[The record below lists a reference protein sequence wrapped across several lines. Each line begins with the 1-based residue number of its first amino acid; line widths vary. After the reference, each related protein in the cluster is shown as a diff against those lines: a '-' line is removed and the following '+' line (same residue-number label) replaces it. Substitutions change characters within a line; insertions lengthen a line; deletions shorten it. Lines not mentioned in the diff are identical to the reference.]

1 PSSTPTIFSP
11 PLPSPIISSF
21 LPPLRP
27 SFLVLFLLLL
37 PLSSFPLQRRLEG
50 RQKPYKCPHCLKSYS
65 SKSNLNTHVRDLHA
79 AVPHIFTCPYCTKK
93 YSSKNSLRYH
103 ITMYHREEKDRDQ
116 ALQHAIATAQP
127 MPPQPSAATTTA
139 AVAAVVASSRVARAN
154 PPLPPPTT
162 SSSSSSLD
170 HQSLSHLPQ
179 LHHHHHHQQQ
189 QQQLQQQQ
197 YPQQQ
202 QVYNQEA
209 QLDLS
214 LLSENKY
221 QLQQMSGL
229 MVEAGKSNVQQQQQ
243 QQTPTSTPTTSTHH

>member
-1 PSSTPTIFSP
+1 MQADTNNNNKNILTPVCFVSD
-11 PLPSPIISSF
+11 
-21 LPPLRP
+21 
-27 SFLVLFLLLL
+27 
-37 PLSSFPLQRRLEG
+37 G

-127 MPPQPSAATTTA
+127 MPQPSART
-139 AVAAVVASSRVARAN
+139 ARAN
-154 PPLPPPTT
+154 PPPPPP
-162 SSSSSSLD
+162 SSSLE
-170 HQSLSHLPQ
+170 QSLSHLPQ
-179 LHHHHHHQQQ
+179 LHHHHHQQQQ

-197 YPQQQ
+197 YPQQHQ
-202 QVYNQEA
+202 QQQQQIYNQEPH
-209 QLDLS
+209 LDMS

-221 QLQQMSGL
+221 QLQQMAGL
-229 MVEAGKSNVQQQQQ
+229 MLEAGKSSLQS
-243 QQTPTSTPTTSTHH
+243 PPSSTPTTSTQH